1 MKTIFNLITFLIIMT
16 PCIAQAQFEASGIDD
31 LFFKR
36 HLKSN
41 LEISKNNTYSNIQ
54 GTPFMFKDFKAGSV
68 KLLNSGVY
76 EGMFQFDRYAGE
88 IHFKQKNETFAIA
101 FPDKIEYIEIDGIRF
116 IYSNYKLSEK
126 LPANEEGSYFIV
138 MVDEKCK
145 LLVKKVTKI
154 RDAKPSKGV
163 KEATPAKFITS
174 KDTYFIKTGNLA
186 AVKITN
192 KNSLISI
199 LGDKKTEISKFISKE
214 KISHKKL
221 KDLKKLILYYN
232 NITN

>member
-1 MKTIFNLITFLIIMT
+1 MT
-16 PCIAQAQFEASGIDD
+16 PCFAQAQFKSEGMDYLMFKKHINSSLVDSKEETYAS
-31 LFFKR
+31 
-36 HLKSN
+36 
-41 LEISKNNTYSNIQ
+41 IQ
-54 GTPFMFKDFKAGSV
+54 GTPFMFKDFKEGSV
-68 KLLNSGVY
+68 KLLNSGIY

-88 IHFKQKNETFAIA
+88 IHFKQDNETFAIA
-101 FPDKIEYIEIDGIRF
+101 FPDKIEYIDIDGLRF
-116 IYSNYKLSEK
+116 IYSNYKLTEK
-126 LPANEEGSYFIV
+126 SQENEEGSYFIV
-138 MVDEKCK
+138 KVDEKCK
-145 LLVKKVTKI
+145 LLVKKATKI

-186 AVKITN
+186 AIKITN

-199 LGDKKTEISKFISKE
+199 LGDEKTKISKFIAKE